1 MLLHCRLEVLFS
13 HFWSLTFA
21 FILNST
27 IVYVTNNK
35 QSVQQTLSK
44 TYQQKKS
51 GGVRTAK
58 NDDTGVLFP
67 AVPEAEQIDQKCIK
81 KKEKNPL
88 FRFSAMCEIKNYF
101 PSIIQ
106 AKITKDTVCIIL
118 FVNVTP
124 IQCLH
129 SVGS

>member
-1 MLLHCRLEVLFS
+1 MYCHGWMLLHCRLEVLFS

-35 QSVQQTLSK
+35 KSVQQTLSK

-81 KKEKNPL
+81 KKRK
-88 FRFSAMCEIKNYF
+88 K
-101 PSIIQ
+101 SIVQ
-106 AKITKDTVCIIL
+106 VFCDV
-118 FVNVTP
+118 
-124 IQCLH
+124 
-129 SVGS
+129 